1 MSDPLKPGLILD
13 LHFTLRDEAGEVLDD
28 SLSRGQPLSVLLG
41 AGMLHKGVEEAVI
54 GRHVGDTFTVV
65 VPPEKGYGI
74 RRGGAQ
80 PVPRAALPG
89 DEALTPGHAFVVRT
103 PDGRPMMLWVEKI
116 VGDQVW
122 VDPHH
127 PLAGRTLT
135 WDLTLLSAR
144 PALPEELRQGRPLDA

>member
-74 RRGGAQ
+74 RRGGAS
-80 PVPRAALPG
+80 PSPAPRSPATRPSPRA
-89 DEALTPGHAFVVRT
+89 TPSS
-103 PDGRPMMLWVEKI
+103 
-116 VGDQVW
+116 
-122 VDPHH
+122 
-127 PLAGRTLT
+127 
-135 WDLTLLSAR
+135 SAPQTAAR
-144 PALPEELRQGRPLDA
+144 